1 MSLGLNKLQLKF
13 SKMQGSGNDFVVFD
27 AISQNIS
34 LSREHIRFLADRHKG
49 IGCDQV
55 LLVEATRHPEADF
68 YYRIF
73 NADGAEIEQCGNG
86 ARCIGRF
93 VHLKQLTPKTSVTL
107 ETKAGLISV
116 ELKAN
121 NEVTVNMGKPRLEPQ
136 DIPFLAPQR
145 AIIYDLPVAQASR
158 QITAVSM
165 GNPHAVQFVADI
177 ERAPVKEEGP
187 LIEHHPLFP
196 QRVNAGFVQ
205 VIAPGIIRARVYER
219 GAGETL
225 ACGTGACACVV
236 AGRLRGLLN
245 SEVEVEMPGG
255 KLRVNW
261 EGADQA
267 VFLTGPAHLVFEG
280 SIDL

>member
-1 MSLGLNKLQLKF
+1 MQLKF

-27 AISQNIS
+27 AISQNVR
-34 LSREHIRFLADRHKG
+34 LSREQVQRIAHRHKG

-55 LLVEATRHPEADF
+55 LLVEQAHHPQADF

-86 ARCIGRF
+86 ARCVGRF
-93 VHLKQLTPKTSVTL
+93 VHVKQLTPKTTVTL

-121 NEVTVNMGKPRLEPQ
+121 NEVTVNMGKPRLEPR

-145 AIIYDLPVAQASR
+145 AIIYNLAVAQASR
-158 QITAVSM
+158 EITAVSM
-165 GNPHAVQFVADI
+165 GNPHAVQFVSDI
-177 ERAPVKEEGP
+177 DRAPVKEEGP
-187 LIEHHPLFP
+187 LIEQHPLFP

-205 VIAPGIIRARVYER
+205 VVAPGKIRARVYER

-225 ACGTGACACVV
+225 ACGTGACASVV

-255 KLRVNW
+255 QLFVNW
-261 EGADQA
+261 AGEDQP
-267 VFLTGPAHLVFEG
+267 VFLTGPAHFVFEG

>member
-1 MSLGLNKLQLKF
+1 MSLGLNKVQLKF

-27 AISQNIS
+27 AISQNVRLTAEQVRWIA
-34 LSREHIRFLADRHKG
+34 HRHKG

-55 LLVEATRHPEADF
+55 LLVESTQHPEADF

-86 ARCIGRF
+86 ARCVGRF
-93 VHLKQLTPKTSVTL
+93 VHLKQLTAKTTVTL
-107 ETKAGLISV
+107 ETKAGLIGL

-136 DIPFLAPQR
+136 DIPFLTPQR
-145 AIIYDLPVAQASR
+145 AIIYELPVAQVSR

-165 GNPHAVQFVADI
+165 GNPHAVQFVEDI
-177 ERAPVKEEGP
+177 DRAPVKEEGP

-205 VIAPGIIRARVYER
+205 LISPGKIRARVYER

-225 ACGTGACACVV
+225 ACGTGACAAVV
-236 AGRLRGLLN
+236 AGRLRGVLN

-255 KLRVNW
+255 KLLVNW
-261 EGADQA
+261 LGEDQA